1 MNDQLGL
8 EAEVLRIGRKLTAP
22 ALKDK
27 GEHSDWQRVMEDVE
41 HIIIVGELDEKV
53 LQLESLNHE
62 VVA

>member
-22 ALKDK
+22 ALKDE
-27 GEHSDWQRVMEDVE
+27 GEQGDWQRVMEDAE
-41 HIIIVGELDEKV
+41 HIIIIELDEKV